1 LGAYRGMADQLAKYG
16 WAVRVYARLA
26 GELRQQWFMV
36 GLPDEGT
43 AEAAVKNHPKAI
55 AEAMVEAHRVL
66 EDSEIEDFGL
76 KPGEALQYA

>member
-1 LGAYRGMADQLAKYG
+1 
-16 WAVRVYARLA
+16 
-26 GELRQQWFMV
+26 MV

-43 AEAAVKNHPKAI
+43 AETAVKNHPKAI
-55 AEAMVEAHRVL
+55 AEATVEAHRVL

>member
-1 LGAYRGMADQLAKYG
+1 LAAYRGMADQLANYG
-16 WAVRVYARLA
+16 WAVRVYTRIA

-36 GLPDEGT
+36 GLPDERT
-43 AEAAVKNHPKAI
+43 AETAVKNHPKAI
-55 AEAMVEAHRVL
+55 AEAMVEAYRVL

>member
-1 LGAYRGMADQLAKYG
+1 LGAYRGMADELAKYG
-16 WAVRVYARLA
+16 WMVRVYTRIA
-26 GELRQQWFMV
+26 GEPREQWFMV
-36 GLPDEGT
+36 GFPDEGT
-43 AEAAVKNHPKAI
+43 AETAVKKHPKAI

>member
-1 LGAYRGMADQLAKYG
+1 MADELAKYG
-16 WAVRVYARLA
+16 WMVRVYTRIA
-26 GELRQQWFMV
+26 GEPREQWFMV

-43 AEAAVKNHPKAI
+43 AETAVKKHPKAI